1 MGRRVKLTKRIV
13 EGAEPP
19 RSTQDLNLWD
29 SEVPG
34 FGVRVRAGGSRVYVV
49 EYRNRE
55 QRKRR
60 LTLGPHGRVTVDQAR
75 ELARQALAAVARGED
90 PAEARQDQRGA
101 PTLADLAKRYMEQH
115 AGPKKK
121 PASVGADE
129 RILRLYVLPALGPRR
144 VAAIGLKEIADL
156 HHAMRDK
163 PVQAN
168 RMLALLSKMFG
179 LAERWGLRPPGS
191 NPCRGVDRFPERRR
205 ERFLS
210 AAELERLGAVLGD
223 EETADPFVVLAIRL
237 LLLSGA
243 RRDEVLNL
251 RWSEVNF
258 ERACL
263 SLPDSK
269 TGAKLI
275 PLGPAAQVVL
285 AEAPHLEGNP
295 YVIPG
300 RRTGGR
306 LIGLQR
312 PWVRIRERA
321 GLGDLRLHDLRHT
334 FASFGA
340 AAGLGLPVLGAILG
354 HRNQA
359 TTARYAH
366 LADDPRQAG
375 AARISGEIAAA
386 MKRRQGGEVLAFKMP

>member
-1 MGRRVKLTKRIV
+1 MARRVKLTKRLV
-13 EGAEPP
+13 EGTAAPE
-19 RSTQDLNLWD
+19 SGELNLWD

-34 FGVRVRAGGSRVYVV
+34 FGLRVRAGGSRVYVV

-60 LTLGPHGRVTVDQAR
+60 VTLGPHGRLTVEQAR
-75 ELARQALAAVARGED
+75 KQATQTIAAVGRGDD
-90 PAEARQDQRGA
+90 PAEVRQEERAA
-101 PTLADLAKRYMEQH
+101 PTVAELATRYLDQH
-115 AGPKKK
+115 AKPKKK
-121 PASVGADE
+121 LASIGADE
-129 RILRLYVLPALGPRR
+129 RILRLHVLPELGRR
-144 VAAIGLKEIADL
+144 RAAAIGLKEIADL
-156 HHAMRDK
+156 HHEMRGK

-168 RMLALLSKMFG
+168 RMLALLSKMFS
-179 LAERWGLRPPGS
+179 LAERWGIRPPGS

-210 AAELERLGAVLGD
+210 AAELEQLGAVLI
-223 EETADPFVVLAIRL
+223 EEEHEEPFVVLAIRL

-251 RWSEVNF
+251 RWSEVNV

-269 TGAKLI
+269 TGAKQI
-275 PLGPAAQVVL
+275 PLGPPALAVL
-285 AEAPHLEGNP
+285 ADAPRLEGNP

-300 RRTGGR
+300 RRIGGR
-306 LIGLQR
+306 LVGLHR
-312 PWVRIRERA
+312 PWARIRERA

-334 FASFGA
+334 FASIGA

-375 AARISGEIAAA
+375 AARISGEVAAA
-386 MKRRQGGEVLAFKMP
+386 LNGQKAAEVIRFSKP

>member
-1 MGRRVKLTKRIV
+1 MGRRVRLTKRLV
-13 EGAEPP
+13 EGAAAPQAGEI
-19 RSTQDLNLWD
+19 NLWD
-29 SEVPG
+29 SEAPG
-34 FGVRVRAGGSRVYVV
+34 FGLRVRAGGSRVYVV

-60 LTLGPHGRVTVDQAR
+60 ITLGPHGRLTVEQAR
-75 ELARQALAAVARGED
+75 ERARQALAAVGRGED
-90 PAEARQDQRGA
+90 PAEARIEERAA
-101 PTLADLAKRYMEQH
+101 PTVAELAGRYLEQH
-115 AGPKKK
+115 ARPKKK
-121 PASVGADE
+121 PASIGADE
-129 RILRLYVLPALGPRR
+129 RILRLFVLPALGRRR
-144 VAAIGLKEIADL
+144 VAALGLKEIADL

-168 RMLALLSKMFG
+168 RMLALLSKMLG
-179 LAERWGLRPPGS
+179 LAERWGLRPLGS

-205 ERFLS
+205 DRFLS
-210 AAELERLGAVLGD
+210 AAELERLGAVLS
-223 EETADPFVVLAIRL
+223 EEEPADPFVVLAIRL

-243 RRDEVLNL
+243 RRDEVLTL

-275 PLGPAAQVVL
+275 PLGPAAL
-285 AEAPHLEGNP
+285 ALLADAPRLEGNP

-312 PWVRIRERA
+312 PWVHIRERA
-321 GLGDLRLHDLRHT
+321 GLRDLRLHDLRHT
-334 FASFGA
+334 FASIGA

-354 HRNQA
+354 HRSQA

-375 AARISGEIAAA
+375 AARISSEIAAA
-386 MKRRQGGEVLAFKMP
+386 LNGRQAGEVIPFKKP

>member
-1 MGRRVKLTKRIV
+1 MGRRVRLTKRLV
-13 EGAEPP
+13 EGTAAPQTGEV
-19 RSTQDLNLWD
+19 NLWD
-29 SEVPG
+29 SEAPG
-34 FGVRVRAGGSRVYVV
+34 FGLRVRAGGSRVYVV

-60 LTLGPHGRVTVDQAR
+60 ITLGPHGRLTVEQAR
-75 ELARQALAAVARGED
+75 ERARQALAAVGRGED
-90 PAEARQDQRGA
+90 PAEARLEERSA
-101 PTLADLAKRYMEQH
+101 PTVAELAKRYLDQH
-115 AGPKKK
+115 AKPKKK
-121 PASVGADE
+121 PVSIAADE
-129 RILRLYVLPALGPRR
+129 RILRLYVLPALGRR
-144 VAAIGLKEIADL
+144 RAAAIGLKEIADL

-163 PVQAN
+163 PIQAN

-179 LAERWGLRPPGS
+179 LAERWGLRPPGA
-191 NPCRGVDRFPERRR
+191 NPCRGIDRFPERRR

-210 AAELERLGAVLGD
+210 AAELERLGAILDD
-223 EETADPFVVLAIRL
+223 EESEDPFVVLAIRL

-243 RRDEVLNL
+243 RRDEVLAL

-258 ERACL
+258 DRACL

-275 PLGPAAQVVL
+275 PLGPPALVVL
-285 AEAPHLEGNP
+285 SGAPRLEGNP

-300 RRTGGR
+300 RRIGGR
-306 LIGLQR
+306 LVGLQR

-321 GLGDLRLHDLRHT
+321 GLPDLRLHDLRHT

-386 MKRRQGGEVLAFKMP
+386 LNGRPAAEVIAFKKS

>member
-1 MGRRVKLTKRIV
+1 MGRRLKLTKRTV
-13 EGAEPP
+13 EGTAAPQSGEI
-19 RSTQDLNLWD
+19 NLWD

-34 FGVRVRAGGSRVYVV
+34 FGLRLRAGGSRVYVV

-60 LTLGPHGRVTVDQAR
+60 ITLGPHGRLTVEQAR
-75 ELARQALAAVARGED
+75 DLAQQALAAVGRGED
-90 PAEARQDQRGA
+90 PAEARNEERAA
-101 PTLADLAKRYMEQH
+101 PTVVELAKRYLDQH
-115 AGPKKK
+115 ARPKKK
-121 PASVGADE
+121 PASIAADE
-129 RILRLYVLPALGPRR
+129 RILRLYVLPALGRR
-144 VAAIGLKEIADL
+144 RAAALGLKEVADL

-210 AAELERLGAVLGD
+210 AGELERLGTVLD
-223 EETADPFVVLAIRL
+223 EVEPTEPFVALAIRL

-243 RRDEVLNL
+243 RRDEVLTL

-275 PLGPAAQVVL
+275 PLGPAPLAVL
-285 AEAPHLEGNP
+285 SSAPRLEGSL

-300 RRTGGR
+300 RRIGGR

-312 PWVRIRERA
+312 PWVRIREQA

-334 FASFGA
+334 FASYGA

-366 LADDPRQAG
+366 IADDPRQAG

-386 MKRRQGGEVLAFKMP
+386 LNGRPPAEVITFKKS